1 MATRKNLQ
9 INRKSST
16 HRATKIKNHGY
27 IKGVTRGAI
36 DPRPGGRERQA
47 IKHYE
52 EIKKKLKKGIKID
65 DWKVELAKK
74 QAGEAKEK
82 LNKKKFLNSPK
93 LQKKRKESLKKAWE
107 EVENTYVKKQ
117 MAKDEAEEKA
127 RQKKLAEAKKKKPA
141 PKKKSPPKRKL
152 SINRRKSRIK
162 K

>member
-1 MATRKNLQ
+1 MANRKNLQ
-9 INRKSST
+9 INKKRST
-16 HRATKIKNHGY
+16 HRVTGIKNHGY

-36 DPRPGGRERQA
+36 DPRPGGHERQA

-52 EIKKKLKKGIKID
+52 EVKKKLEKGIKIA
-65 DWKVELAKK
+65 DWKVELVKK
-74 QAGEAKEK
+74 AAAEAKEE
-82 LNKKKFLNSPK
+82 LNKKNPEV
-93 LQKKRKESLKKAWE
+93 QKKRKEWEKKAWDE
-107 EVENTYVKKQ
+107 AIKTTVKRQ

>member
-16 HRATKIKNHGY
+16 HRVTGIKNHGY

-36 DPRPGGRERQA
+36 DPRPGGHERQA

-52 EIKKKLKKGIKID
+52 EVKKKLEKGIKIA
-65 DWKVELAKK
+65 DWKVELVKK
-74 QAGEAKEK
+74 AAAEAKEE
-82 LNKKKFLNSPK
+82 LNRKKFLNSPK
-93 LQKKRKESLKKAWE
+93 LQKKRKEWEKKALDE
-107 EVENTYVKKQ
+107 ALKTAVKRQ

-127 RQKKLAEAKKKKPA
+127 RQKKLAEERKKKPA

>member
-9 INRKSST
+9 INKKSST
-16 HRATKIKNHGY
+16 HRETEIKNHGY

-36 DPRPGGRERQA
+36 DPRPGGRERQF

-74 QAGEAKEK
+74 QAEEAQEK
-82 LNKKKFLNSPK
+82 LNKKNPK